1 MPEALHRNALHPG
14 VVTGRSRDYLDAV
27 IRMLACII
35 ALISGCL
42 ASLAAAPSQP
52 KQEAPVEQAYRR
64 LLEEDDKAQK
74 EIDKWILEEGRLRDQ
89 GAGIP
94 VSTLE
99 LRIEQRRK
107 KVEDAY
113 RSFLFHNPDHVASRL
128 AFGSFLNDQGR
139 ESEAAQQWEKARK
152 LAPENPAVWNN
163 LANYHGHN
171 GPIAKA
177 FEYYEKAIELNPKEP
192 VYRHNFAVTVY
203 LFRKDARE
211 YFKTDEDGV
220 FNKSLALYR
229 EALKLDPD
237 NFELATDYA
246 QSYYGIRP
254 PRIQDGLKAWT
265 ETLKLARD
273 DFEREGVQ
281 IHIARFEINAG
292 RFEPAKKRLL
302 SIKDERYAP
311 LVKRVLE
318 SLERK
323 KLAAQGVSSEFSA
336 AKE

>member
-1 MPEALHRNALHPG
+1 M
-14 VVTGRSRDYLDAV
+14 
-27 IRMLACII
+27 IRLLASFI
-35 ALISGCL
+35 ALISGGLVC
-42 ASLAAAPSQP
+42 LAAAPLPNSKEEP
-52 KQEAPVEQAYRR
+52 TVEQAYRR

-113 RSFLFHNPDHVASRL
+113 RSFVFHNPDHVASRL

-139 ESEAAQQWEKARK
+139 ESEAAGQWEKARK

-177 FEYYEKAIELNPKEP
+177 FEYYEKAIELSPKEP
-192 VYRHNFAVTVY
+192 VYRHNFAITVY

-292 RFEPAKKRLL
+292 RFESAKKRLL
-302 SIKDERYAP
+302 SIKDERYGP

-318 SLERK
+318 SLDRK
-323 KLAAQGVSSEFSA
+323 KLAAQDVSNESSA
-336 AKE
+336 STE

>member
-1 MPEALHRNALHPG
+1 MMQG
-14 VVTGRSRDYLDAV
+14 VVTSRGAV
-27 IRMLACII
+27 YFVPVPSALTVLLLLALTAFSCT
-35 ALISGCL
+35 
-42 ASLAAAPSQP
+42 AAESAPL
-52 KQEAPVEQAYRR
+52 KEEKEKKEDPVEKAYQR
-64 LLEEDDKAQK
+64 LLEEDDKAQAD
-74 EIDKWILEEGRLRDQ
+74 IDKWILEEGRLRQQ

-113 RSFLFHNPDHVASRL
+113 RSFVFHNPEHAASRL
-128 AFGSFLNDQGR
+128 AFGSFLNEQGR
-139 ESEAAQQWEKARK
+139 ESDAAEQWKKAAEI
-152 LAPENPAVWNN
+152 APDNPAAWNN

-171 GPIAKA
+171 GPVKKA
-177 FEYYEKAIELNPKEP
+177 FEYYEKAIKLNPKEP

-211 YFKTDEDGV
+211 YFETDEDGV
-220 FNKSLALYR
+220 FDKSLALYR

-237 NFELATDYA
+237 NFVLATDYA

-254 PRIQDGLKAWT
+254 PRIADGIKAWT
-265 ETLKLARD
+265 AALKLARD
-273 DFEREGVQ
+273 DFEREGVE
-281 IHIARFEINAG
+281 IHLARFEINAG
-292 RFEPAKKRLL
+292 KFESAGKRLR
-302 SIKDERYAP
+302 SVKDKRYGA

-323 KLAAQGVSSEFSA
+323 RLAARGVSETPVA
-336 AKE
+336 APE